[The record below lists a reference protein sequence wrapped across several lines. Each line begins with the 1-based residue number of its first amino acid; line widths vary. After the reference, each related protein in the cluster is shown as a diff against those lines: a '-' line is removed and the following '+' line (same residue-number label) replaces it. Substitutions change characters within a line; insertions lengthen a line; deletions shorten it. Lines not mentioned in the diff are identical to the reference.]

1 MLMDVTDWP
10 LQAMVDK
17 FCRNRCWQV
26 MSKHYDVENRRIVA
40 RCMINA
46 DSSEVR
52 TAGYDEICKEFS
64 WKSFDLTPDM
74 QTVLPVP
81 DPDSFY
87 NAAVSRVKYD
97 ADGNPI
103 RTRKQRARKSK
114 KTENCK

>member
-26 MSKHYDVENRRIVA
+26 MSKHYDVENKRIVA

-52 TAGYDEICKEFS
+52 TADYDEICKEFS

-87 NAAVSRVKYD
+87 NDPKVKSIKYD
-97 ADGNPI
+97 KDGNPI
-103 RTRKQRARKSK
+103 LKRARRLK
-114 KTENCK
+114 KNSDAK